1 MSSAER
7 QDAGSRPAALA
18 PDAHDK
24 TPRPANR
31 SSGPWGH
38 SLETEER
45 TNAQPLVPAG
55 DPKIY
60 DRWSE
65 RLTE

>member
-1 MSSAER
+1 MPARGR
-7 QDAGSRPAALA
+7 QRLLQSE
-18 PDAHDK
+18 AHNK
-24 TPRPANR
+24 APRPANR

-45 TNAQPLVPAG
+45 TNDQPLVPPG

-60 DRWSE
+60 NRWSE

>member
-1 MSSAER
+1 MPARGR
-7 QDAGSRPAALA
+7 QRLLQSE
-18 PDAHDK
+18 AHNK
-24 TPRPANR
+24 APRPANR